1 MVKLN
6 KKKLIAH
13 ILLSSMVLAQT
24 VPTFA
29 NVLED
34 IDPIRHTFV
43 EEETI
48 GEEIET
54 FDDEI
59 SNDETTSNK
68 PELLADDNNDDSD
81 VVMVTEETDQ
91 ESLEVPELQLEE
103 QFPVVEEIEETGEAV
118 VESFFSGAGDG
129 SLTSP
134 FQITTEAE
142 LNEMRNDL
150 AAHYQLMNDITL
162 TSDWIPVGYGTTLAT
177 KFTGSFTAEPGTVIR
192 NMIVNAGVQP
202 GDLHN
207 RGFFG
212 VTDGA
217 TISGITLENP
227 RVVGGLYGNNVGG
240 LIGQI
245 NDLSKGPTT
254 VTDSTVS
261 GGSIEASGN
270 NIGGLI
276 GYMANTVAGT
286 TIARSSSSAT
296 ITVNANPYMYPQAV
310 GGLIGV
316 NGNTVV
322 DSYATGN
329 VTANTINTGGLIG
342 LNSWGKVSRSYAT
355 GNIDSPESENVGGLI
370 GGHDFYSTV
379 VDSYATGD
387 VIGRTNVGGFIGA
400 IHPYAIEVARNY
412 STGHVTGIEAVGGFV
427 GNAGSLTIKNSYGMG
442 DVTGESDV
450 DHFGLG
456 GTNINN
462 YYYNNSE
469 ALYSGVPIGGQVIE
483 EVIEPLDVIELRTQ
497 TTYESN
503 GWDFGSTWVWDTT
516 TNYPKLGLGNERDT
530 LPINALGET
539 LQVPYGG
546 AETKIPLTDV
556 FSLFGR
562 GGNPDDYLFE
572 TDADGVSISAD
583 GMDLILEISSVGIYE
598 VTATPISRL
607 TTLEPGQNWNKAMI
621 EVTPAEIILEKGT
634 VFARSFN
641 GTTEIDHFDL
651 PTLAGLAPEDE
662 VMWQEAS
669 FQYTNSTAGTNTIE
683 GANWI
688 IDWGTVNLSNYE
700 VTGLPTIGN
709 HEYLVTDLFD
719 VEAITKAAGAFLRI
733 DEELAKQNNTHE
745 VITIADTALLHHD
758 DTPDTPG
765 ERWYHDHAE
774 ELLQDVT
781 YLIYDTDPQA
791 NPLARVVAYADGVPA
806 VAGVFLGLSANTTY
820 WITAISDESTNF
832 LQGEESEPIML
843 TTALSGNDG
852 DGGNGNG
859 GTGGNTGNTG
869 NGGNNISAPSGNDQP
884 GNEQP
889 VATPNGGSGNTSGNS
904 GGSIATNATSTRN
917 NRRGDNLPKTGE
929 VASAFALL
937 GFGAVGTA
945 LASWLKRKK
954 NN

>member
-1 MVKLN
+1 MIKLN
-6 KKKLIAH
+6 KKKLIAN
-13 ILLSSMVLAQT
+13 IFLSSMVLTQT

-34 IDPIRHTFV
+34 IDPVRHTV
-43 EEETI
+43 IEEEPI
-48 GEEIET
+48 DEEKES

-59 SNDETTSNK
+59 INEKVSSE
-68 PELLADDNNDDSD
+68 EVVVLEDDRH
-81 VVMVTEETDQ
+81 VVVTEEDDHVTLETTDQ
-91 ESLEVPELQLEE
+91 LVEVQQTVMEEMEAQNETIIESY
-103 QFPVVEEIEETGEAV
+103 
-118 VESFFSGAGDG
+118 FSGAGDG

-177 KFTGSFTAEPGTVIR
+177 KFTGSFTVEPGTVIR
-192 NMIVNAGVQP
+192 NMIVNTGVQL

-217 TISGITLENP
+217 KISEITLENP

-254 VTDSTVS
+254 VTDSTVI

-270 NIGGLI
+270 NIGGLV

-329 VTANTINTGGLIG
+329 VTANTTNTGGLIG

-412 STGHVTGIEAVGGFV
+412 STEHVTGIEAVGGFV

-469 ALYSGVPIGGQVIE
+469 ALYGGVPVGGQVIK
-483 EVIEPLDVIELRTQ
+483 DVIELRTQ
-497 TTYESN
+497 ATYESN
-503 GWDFGSTWVWDTT
+503 CWDFGSTWVWDTV

-598 VTATPISRL
+598 LTATPISRI
-607 TTLEPGQNWNKAMI
+607 TTLEPGQN
-621 EVTPAEIILEKGT
+621 
-634 VFARSFN
+634 
-641 GTTEIDHFDL
+641 
-651 PTLAGLAPEDE
+651 
-662 VMWQEAS
+662 
-669 FQYTNSTAGTNTIE
+669 
-683 GANWI
+683 
-688 IDWGTVNLSNYE
+688 
-700 VTGLPTIGN
+700 
-709 HEYLVTDLFD
+709 
-719 VEAITKAAGAFLRI
+719 
-733 DEELAKQNNTHE
+733 
-745 VITIADTALLHHD
+745 
-758 DTPDTPG
+758 
-765 ERWYHDHAE
+765 
-774 ELLQDVT
+774 
-781 YLIYDTDPQA
+781 
-791 NPLARVVAYADGVPA
+791 
-806 VAGVFLGLSANTTY
+806 
-820 WITAISDESTNF
+820 
-832 LQGEESEPIML
+832 
-843 TTALSGNDG
+843 
-852 DGGNGNG
+852 
-859 GTGGNTGNTG
+859 
-869 NGGNNISAPSGNDQP
+869 
-884 GNEQP
+884 
-889 VATPNGGSGNTSGNS
+889 
-904 GGSIATNATSTRN
+904 
-917 NRRGDNLPKTGE
+917 
-929 VASAFALL
+929 
-937 GFGAVGTA
+937 
-945 LASWLKRKK
+945 
-954 NN
+954 